1 MKSLLNLIL
10 RNKNIIFLLIASF
23 FYFIANAFLQKF
35 IAENF
40 GANGLLEF
48 NYAFNLLTILLAVA
62 CFGSETALVRQSIF
76 FETKNISGFNDL
88 YSTVSFFGL
97 VLSIPFLVIFYF
109 NYFNTNTSIIF
120 LSLLIVFSA
129 FFIQFLRIQF
139 LKNSFGYILQII
151 QFVIFLILIFL
162 IYFVENPNR
171 NTFYIFLVFSYLVTY
186 FFILVIFFLFRPFNF
201 KDLPI
206 PFPKN
211 LNDPQQINKIKTV
224 IKIAS
229 MTLISNIFF
238 NLSEILLRDIAL
250 ANGYRVDFANVEA
263 YTRITSWWL
272 GMGIALI
279 SFFYFPFFTKRISE
293 GKLTSNTYALK
304 NIFPAF
310 FGLSILGYI
319 FSLLAFEFIYGSLFK
334 LDFLILLFFVFSG
347 LSKLIGI
354 SFLNLHLI
362 ELRVKIVIIGEF
374 VMSCLI
380 VVIFYFL
387 FMFSFEFSVNLF
399 SKIYFL
405 VNILFMLFMMISRS
419 LTKKYQIDHE

>member
-1 MKSLLNLIL
+1 
-10 RNKNIIFLLIASF
+10 
-23 FYFIANAFLQKF
+23 
-35 IAENF
+35 
-40 GANGLLEF
+40 
-48 NYAFNLLTILLAVA
+48 
-62 CFGSETALVRQSIF
+62 
-76 FETKNISGFNDL
+76 
-88 YSTVSFFGL
+88 
-97 VLSIPFLVIFYF
+97 
-109 NYFNTNTSIIF
+109 
-120 LSLLIVFSA
+120 
-129 FFIQFLRIQF
+129 
-139 LKNSFGYILQII
+139 
-151 QFVIFLILIFL
+151 
-162 IYFVENPNR
+162 
-171 NTFYIFLVFSYLVTY
+171 
-186 FFILVIFFLFRPFNF
+186 
-201 KDLPI
+201 
-206 PFPKN
+206 
-211 LNDPQQINKIKTV
+211 
-224 IKIAS
+224 
-229 MTLISNIFF
+229 
-238 NLSEILLRDIAL
+238 
-250 ANGYRVDFANVEA
+250 
-263 YTRITSWWL
+263 
-272 GMGIALI
+272 MGIALI

-334 LDFLILLFFVFSG
+334 LDFFILLFFVFSG

>member
-1 MKSLLNLIL
+1 MKPLLNLFL

-23 FYFIANAFLQKF
+23 FYFLANAFLQKF

-48 NYAFNLLTILLAVA
+48 NYAFNLLTILLAAA

-76 FETKNISGFNDL
+76 FETNNISGFNDL
-88 YSTVSFFGL
+88 YSAVSFFGL
-97 VLSIPFLVIFYF
+97 VLSIPFLVIFFF
-109 NYFNTNTSIIF
+109 NYFDTNSSILF

-129 FFIQFLRIQF
+129 FFIQFLRIQI
-139 LKNSFGYILQII
+139 LKNSFGYLLQII

-171 NTFYIFLVFSYLVTY
+171 NTFFIFLIFSYLLTY
-186 FFILVIFFLFRPFNF
+186 FFILVIFFLLRPFNF
-201 KDLPI
+201 RGVPV

-211 LNDPQQINKIKTV
+211 LNNPQQINKIKTV

-238 NLSEILLRDIAL
+238 NLSEILLRDISL
-250 ANGYRVDFANVEA
+250 SNGYSIAFANVEA
-263 YTRITSWWL
+263 YVRITSWWL

-293 GKLTSNTYALK
+293 GKLTSNTYAFK
-304 NIFPAF
+304 NVFPAF

-334 LDFLILLFFVFSG
+334 LDLSILLFFVFSG

-374 VMSCLI
+374 IMSCLI

-405 VNILFMLFMMISRS
+405 VNLLFMSFMMISRL
-419 LTKKYQIDHE
+419 LTKKYQVNHE